1 MAQNDMVNDSHSSC
15 YMINGTQFYILD
27 NFDKKNMAE
36 LIGQLGNAIYKLP
49 VMSMY
54 DTTTKVTSPY
64 DINIKNPVIDIF
76 IDSPGGD
83 GDLLR
88 DISTLLNIAK
98 HRGAIIRTT
107 VLSRASSCGSLLA
120 IQGTPG
126 FRIMS
131 HAGQHFIHFGS
142 AGTTVRSQEDLDKI
156 KEMLQYKK
164 DITHATYLTHTNITK
179 KQLDTFM
186 KNESSYLSAEEC
198 LKLNMCDWIIGEHG
212 QLKGRT
218 K

>member
-15 YMINGTQFYILD
+15 YMISGTQFYILD

-36 LIGQLGNAIYKLP
+36 LVGQLGNAIYKLP
-49 VMSMY
+49 VTQIY
-54 DTTTKVTSPY
+54 DTTTKITSPY
-64 DINIKNPVIDIF
+64 DSNIKNPIIDIF
-76 IDSPGGD
+76 IDSPGGETN
-83 GDLLR
+83 LLH

-107 VLSRASSCGSLLA
+107 VLSRAASCGSLLA

-131 HAGQHFIHFGS
+131 HAGRHLIHFGTAS
-142 AGTTVRSQEDLDKI
+142 TTVHSQEDLDKI
-156 KEMLQYKK
+156 KDILQYRK
-164 DITHATYLTHTNITK
+164 DITHAIYLTHTDITQ
-179 KQLDTFM
+179 KQLSEFM
-186 KNESSYLSAEEC
+186 KNESSYLGAEEC
-198 LKLNMCDWIIGEHG
+198 LKFNMCDWIIGEHG